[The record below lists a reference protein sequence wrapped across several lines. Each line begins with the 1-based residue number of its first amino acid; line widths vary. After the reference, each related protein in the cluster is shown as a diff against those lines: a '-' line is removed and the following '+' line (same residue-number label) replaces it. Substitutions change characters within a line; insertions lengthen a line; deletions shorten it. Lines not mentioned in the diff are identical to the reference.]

1 MAKPGLH
8 RGPRPVHEVR
18 VVSEVTCAPV
28 HDTCKKERMVA
39 SVQRGAWVVC
49 LSGLVHGSA
58 PFLVGATAISD

>member
-1 MAKPGLH
+1 
-8 RGPRPVHEVR
+8 VHEVR